1 MDSEKL
7 SNYIKNNF
15 IKVVETEIGDVVI
28 LNEGILYV
36 NLHRNLDID
45 LELALNYRNIV
56 LSEFNGPFSVICD
69 SRNFNGQ
76 VPIETINQ
84 FINDEEFNSKCSFQ
98 AIINNNL
105 AYGIMGNFYLNF
117 LQKSVSAKLFKNED
131 DALNWILVNFKTTL
145 NNQNMELG

>member
-7 SNYIKNNF
+7 SNYIKNNS
-15 IKVVETEIGDVVI
+15 IKVVATEIGNVVI
-28 LNEGILYV
+28 LSAGILYV

-45 LELALNYRNIV
+45 LELGLNYRNIV
-56 LSEFNGPFSVICD
+56 LSEFNDSFSVICD
-69 SRNFNGQ
+69 SRNFNGH
-76 VPIETINQ
+76 VPIDTINH

-105 AYGIMGNFYLNF
+105 AYQIMGNFYLKF

-131 DALNWILVNFKTTL
+131 DALNWILAKLKTTL
-145 NNQNMELG
+145 NSQNME